1 MAGTAD
7 QGIQKAWELLEA
19 LRTGDVCRTAAVR
32 FDAATKRYI
41 VRSFGRD
48 IVVSLSDRSVSGLD
62 RSPGVVSGEYAELFP
77 LAVLWYLVLAK
88 DIAPSG
94 RLVHLEDLSG
104 GDIFARGSHVLPL
117 DQVAHRYGSDR
128 EGFLNRGRTFGG
140 EPAALADAAVRFA
153 PLPRVPVTMTLW
165 LADEEFPARAGL
177 FFDSTCS
184 LQLPTDILWS
194 LARLCCLALR

>member
-7 QGIQKAWELLEA
+7 QGTQKAWERLEA
-19 LRTGDVCRTAAVR
+19 RGTDEVCRSAAVR
-32 FDAATKRYI
+32 YDTATDHYI
-41 VRSFGRD
+41 VRSFGQD
-48 IVVSLSDRSVSGLD
+48 IVVSPTDRTVSGLD
-62 RSPGVVSGEYAELFP
+62 QAPGGASGEYAELFP

-88 DIAPSG
+88 DLTPSG
-94 RLVHLEDLSG
+94 RLVPLEDLPG

-117 DQVAHRYGSDR
+117 DRLAQRYGNDR
-128 EGFLNRGRTFGG
+128 EGFLRNGSACGG
-140 EPAALADAAVRFA
+140 EPIPLADAAVRLA
-153 PLPRVPVTMTLW
+153 PLPRVPATVALW

-177 FFDSTCS
+177 FFDSTCI

>member
-7 QGIQKAWELLEA
+7 HGIREAWEMLKA

-32 FDAATKRYI
+32 FDPVMKRCI
-41 VRSFGRD
+41 VTSFGRD
-48 IVVSLSDRSVSGLD
+48 IAVSPGDRTVSGHEQA
-62 RSPGVVSGEYAELFP
+62 PGGTSGEYAELYP

-88 DIAPSG
+88 DIAPGG
-94 RLVHLEDLSG
+94 RLVHLEDLPG
-104 GDIFARGSHVLPL
+104 GDIFARGTHVLPL
-117 DQVAHRYGSDR
+117 DQVALRYGNDR
-128 EGFLNRGRTFGG
+128 EGFLKSGRAFGG
-140 EPAALADAAVRFA
+140 EPAVHADAAIRLS

-165 LADEEFPARAGL
+165 LADEEFPARASL
-177 FFDSTCS
+177 FFDSTCG